1 MCSLSLFYRRGFV
14 SGTAF
19 VFSFRPDRVNIIQA
33 PLQQVFPDSGKR
45 TFFLFNH
52 NILLSN

>member
-1 MCSLSLFYRRGFV
+1 MSAAPLLLF
-14 SGTAF
+14 AF
-19 VFSFRPDRVNIIQA
+19 HPDRVNIIQA
-33 PLQQVFPDSGKR
+33 LLQQVFPDSGKR

>member
-1 MCSLSLFYRRGFV
+1 MSAATLLLF
-14 SGTAF
+14 A
-19 VFSFRPDRVNIIQA
+19 FRPDRVNSMQA
-33 PLQQVFPDSGKR
+33 PLQQFFPDFGKR

>member
-1 MCSLSLFYRRGFV
+1 MSAAPLLLF
-14 SGTAF
+14 A
-19 VFSFRPDRVNIIQA
+19 FRPDRVNIIQA
-33 PLQQVFPDSGKR
+33 PLQQVFPDYGKR

>member
-33 PLQQVFPDSGKR
+33 PLQQVFPDYGKR